1 MKIWMDGEL
10 LDREQAK
17 IDVFDHGLLYGDG
30 VFEGIRVYHGRIFQ
44 CTAHVDRLYSSAEK
58 IHLEIPYTKQELVDA
73 MTLCVKTNGLTDNG
87 YIRPVVTRG
96 VGTLGLHPFYCP
108 RPSMFIIADQV
119 QLYPPE
125 LYETGMAVII
135 AKRRRITPMM
145 LDPAVKSLNYLN
157 NIMAKIEAIDV
168 GLLEAVMLNEDGYV
182 AECTGDNIFLV
193 KDGVLITP
201 PVSAGILVGVTRS
214 ITIKLARRAGIEL
227 VERDVTPDELKGADE
242 VLLTGTAA
250 EIMAVIKVDDAV
262 IGNGK
267 PGPMTGQLL
276 QAFRDFIE
284 TDEAYE

>member
-44 CTAHVDRLYSSAEK
+44 CTAHVDRLYRSADK
-58 IHLEIPYTKQELVDA
+58 LRLEIPYTKQEFVDA
-73 MTLCVKTNGLTDNG
+73 MNLCVKTNGLTDNG
-87 YIRPVVTRG
+87 YIRLVVTRG
-96 VGTLGLHPFYCP
+96 AGTLGLHPFHCP
-108 RPSMFIIADQV
+108 RPCAFIIADQI

-135 AKRRRITPMM
+135 AKRRRISPTM
-145 LDPAVKSLNYLN
+145 LDPSVKSLNYLN
-157 NIMAKIEAIDV
+157 NIMAKLEAIDA
-168 GLLEAVMLNEDGYV
+168 GLLEAVMLNENGYV

-214 ITIKLARRAGIEL
+214 ITIKLARQAGIEL

-242 VLLTGTAA
+242 VFVTGTAA
-250 EIMAVIKVDDAV
+250 EIMAVTKVDDAV
-262 IGNGK
+262 IGNGT
-267 PGPMTGQLL
+267 PGSMTGQLL
-276 QAFRDFIE
+276 KAFRDFIE